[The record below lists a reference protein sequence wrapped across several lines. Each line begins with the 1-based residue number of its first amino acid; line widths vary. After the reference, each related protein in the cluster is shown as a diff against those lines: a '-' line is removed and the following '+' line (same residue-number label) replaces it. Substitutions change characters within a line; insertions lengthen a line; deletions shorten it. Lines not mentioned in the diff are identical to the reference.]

1 MKKFLLLLAVTAIA
15 RKVMATGKCDEAMG
29 NEAKHDEALHP
40 IS

>member
-15 RKVMATGKCDEAMG
+15 RKVMASGKCDETMG
-29 NEAKHDEALHP
+29 AEAKHDESLHP